1 MTTATN
7 SSPSFLRAVLV
18 IILALVL
25 YDVMSAIVK
34 HLGSRYST
42 QELTVFRNLFGL
54 VPALAILV
62 TSRGWADARRPVVF
76 RQWPLA
82 IARGCLGVFAQMSLY
97 LSLRYMDLAT
107 ASTLVFAGPLFIAA
121 LSVPILGQRIGLW
134 RWLAVAI
141 GFLGVILILRPDGS
155 DFGWYSVLPILAAMG
170 FASTSVT
177 AKLFDTA
184 VPTALINL
192 YYTSTALIGA
202 TIIVV
207 ATVGF
212 SGVTALTDWLWLAG
226 MGVVGGLAAYGMTTA
241 NRMADPSSLSPFH
254 YFGIPS
260 SFVLGWLFFAEA
272 PFDDLIPAVFLIV
285 GGGLLIIWRER
296 VHADRTT

>member
-1 MTTATN
+1 MTANN

-54 VPALAILV
+54 VPALTILL
-62 TSRGWADARRPVVF
+62 TSRGWADAGRPVVF

-134 RWLAVAI
+134 RWSAI
-141 GFLGVILILRPDGS
+141 AMGFLGVILILRPDGS
-155 DFGWYSVLPILAAMG
+155 DFGWYSLLPILAALG

-177 AKLFDTA
+177 AKLFEAD

-192 YYTSTALIGA
+192 YYTTTALIGA
-202 TIIVV
+202 TIIVM

-212 SGVTALTDWLWLAG
+212 AGVTAPADWLWLVG
-226 MGVVGGLAAYGMTTA
+226 MGVVGGLAAFCMTTA

-272 PFDDLIPAVFLIV
+272 PFDDLIPGVFLIV

-296 VHADRTT
+296 VYADQAA

>member
-1 MTTATN
+1 MI
-7 SSPSFLRAVLV
+7 

-42 QELTVFRNLFGL
+42 PELTVFRNFFGL
-54 VPALAILV
+54 IPALAILF
-62 TSRGWADARRPVVF
+62 TSRGWADAGRPVIL

-82 IARGCLGVFAQMSLY
+82 IARGCLGVLAQMSLY

-107 ASTLVFAGPLFIAA
+107 ASTLIFAGPLFIAA
-121 LSVPILGQRIGLW
+121 LSVPVLRQRIGLW
-134 RWLAVAI
+134 RWSAVAI

-155 DFGWYSVLPILAAMG
+155 DLGWYSVLPILAALG

-202 TIIVV
+202 TIIVL

-226 MGVVGGLAAYGMTTA
+226 MGVVGGLAAYCMTTA

-272 PFDDLIPAVFLIV
+272 PFDDLIPGVFLIV

-296 VHADRTT
+296 VYAD